1 MLTTLTSITAH
12 AAMQQVLLKTSPKI
26 DSNFQITEEAKIE
39 ADQYRSIVS
48 RLGLSDG
55 QGIKEWKATQNV
67 AGGNRKAPVEVEM
80 TEEDRNVIIALL
92 EKDIAEKEEVLNY
105 HRQMNSGTNVVATFQ
120 FLVDVLKDAVQ
131 ELSQKTIQE

>member
-12 AAMQQVLLKTSPKI
+12 AALQQVLLKTSPKI

-105 HRQMNSGTNVVATFQ
+105 HRQMNSVTNVVATFQ

>member
-55 QGIKEWKATQNV
+55 QGIKEWKATRNV

-92 EKDIAEKEEVLNY
+92 EKDIAEKEEVLTY
-105 HRQMNSGTNVVATFQ
+105 HRQMNSGSNVVATFQ
-120 FLVDVLKDAVQ
+120 FLVDVLKDAVH

>member
-105 HRQMNSGTNVVATFQ
+105 HRQMNSVTNVVATFQ